1 MFEVW
6 FEYEDDYTITVED
19 WSIDAE
25 QDFDVGD
32 NGSED
37 SDIDGFTN
45 DEMETLERIY
55 DIRPTLIDQLI
66 EENSELEDEDDRQ
79 DMSDE
84 LYDNMEDVID
94 DKYNREFDDYDE
106 FFEAFEEWY
115 SETLDIIN

>member
-1 MFEVW
+1 
-6 FEYEDDYTITVED
+6 
-19 WSIDAE
+19 
-25 QDFDVGD
+25 VGD